1 MKNSNGDYS
10 NKRIINI
17 LLSFFSYLT
26 TLGLFYFMIME
37 LYYKSELKRGF
48 TGLERIL
55 IEANSSW
62 IDPIQMWFGDL
73 LQEEGALGLIWLII
87 SLIIVSELI
96 KLSLNTYL
104 FKYRIEKFID
114 EAVIESTGIDDPH
127 AELKKIMQN
136 PGMSI
141 WGNYLLKPSDPG
153 YSEETQEKA
162 KNLSRGRKL
171 HFGLST
177 GLYLGLS
184 ILSMFALF
192 GILSSIYPGL
202 WN

>member
-17 LLSFFSYLT
+17 LLSFFSYIT
-26 TLGLFYFMIME
+26 TLGIFYFMIVE
-37 LYYKSELKRGF
+37 FYYKSELKRGF
-48 TGLERIL
+48 TDLERIL

-127 AELKKIMQN
+127 AEFKKIMQN

-153 YSEETQEKA
+153 YSEETQE
-162 KNLSRGRKL
+162 LSL
-171 HFGLST
+171 IH
-177 GLYLGLS
+177 
-184 ILSMFALF
+184 I
-192 GILSSIYPGL
+192 
-202 WN
+202 